1 MAPERVTEPAV
12 DFVAVAAPA
21 RMAET
26 VPAWRSYEA
35 AVRTPVLPEIVPPA
49 RVTAPT
55 VSERAPIAS
64 VPPVLTVTAPASA
77 RWSAALAKVSV
88 PPLTVVPPVKSL
100 AAESVSVPAPVFVSV
115 PAPVRLAETV
125 PPVAVSCETAKVPP
139 PRVPPVLIVTLLAI
153 VSALRSKVPPLT
165 VIVPEPNAPAAPAL
179 SVPAVTVVAPV

>member
-1 MAPERVTEPAV
+1 M

-26 VPAWRSYEA
+26 VPVPAWRSYEA
-35 AVRTPVLPEIVPPA
+35 AVRTPVLPEIMPPA

-55 VSERAPIAS
+55 VSERAPSAS
-64 VPPVLTVTAPASA
+64 VPPVLTVTVPASA
-77 RWSAALAKVSV
+77 RWSTALAKVSV
-88 PPLTVVPPVKSL
+88 PPLIVVPPVKSL
-100 AAESVSVPAPVFVSV
+100 AAESVSVPAPVFVSAL
-115 PAPVRLAETV
+115 APVRLAETV
-125 PPVAVSCETAKVPP
+125 PPVAVNCETAKVPP
-139 PRVPPVLIVTLLAI
+139 LRVPPVLIVTLFVS